1 LPRGWPKKWCST
13 VVVWLARTSAEVR
26 VFRETLRALLSHWRQ
41 HPVQFFSVLTGLWLA
56 TSLLTGVQALNSQAR
71 ESYARASQLIGGEP
85 QASLSAPSG
94 ATFSQHVFVDLR
106 RLGWPVS
113 PVLQGRVTLKGHE
126 DQRLQLMGIEPV
138 SLPAGSA
145 VAGQALAI
153 EQIVEFFSPPGSTWI
168 SPQTAQALGL
178 HEGERPL
185 TLSGQALPPLHAQA
199 DMAPGV
205 LLVDIGFA
213 QQILGLPD
221 QLSRLLLPKDFTA
234 TLPEQ
239 FKGQL
244 QLKTRGEENNLSRLT
259 ESFHLNLDALG
270 FLSFVVGLFIVHAA
284 IGLALEQRR
293 GLLRTLRACGV
304 SARMLIACL
313 AVELGGL
320 ALIGGLAGVA
330 SGYLLASVLLP
341 DVAASLR
348 GLYGA
353 EVAGQLSLSP
363 WWWLSGVGLSLL
375 GALLAG
381 ANSLLRAA
389 RLPLL
394 ALADP
399 QAWHQAHARWLRRQ
413 GWVAAVA
420 AVIALLALIFGDSLS
435 SGFVLMAA
443 LLIGAALALPVV
455 LNWVLNLVLHRSRSV
470 LGQWFLADCRQQLPA
485 LSLALMAL
493 LLALAANIG
502 AGSMTAGFRQTFSD
516 WLEQRLTAEL
526 YVNPRNPAQARELQ
540 IWLKQQPGLTAV
552 LPNWQVSIQLQG
564 WPADVFGVIDHPTYR
579 QHWPLLEALGD
590 NPWDRLAKD
599 DALML
604 SEQLARRLKVRLG
617 DHLTIPTPNGAWSP
631 RIVGIYADYGN
642 PKGHILVNVI
652 HLLRGWPQ
660 LTPSRFNL
668 RIDPALI
675 PAFLTSLQTRFTL
688 EDSRIVDQ
696 ARLKGWSTQV
706 FERTFAA
713 TAALNSL
720 TLCVAGVA
728 LFISLLTQS
737 QSRLGQLAPLWALGV
752 TRRQLMLLNLGQTWL
767 LAVLTLVLALPLG
780 IALAWCLDTVIN
792 VQAFGWRLPLRVFP
806 MQLLQLMGLALLAT
820 LLASAWPLYSLYRS
834 QPADLLRTFAH
845 ED

>member
-1 LPRGWPKKWCST
+1 M
-13 VVVWLARTSAEVR
+13 VVWPTRTCADVR
-26 VFRETLRALLSHWRQ
+26 VFRQTLRALLSHWCQ

-71 ESYARASQLIGGEP
+71 ESYAKASQLIGGEP

-94 ATFSQHVFVDLR
+94 GVFSQQLFIDLR
-106 RLGWPVS
+106 RAGWPVS
-113 PVLQGRVTLKGHE
+113 PVLQGRLTLKGHD

-145 VAGQALAI
+145 VAGQALAM
-153 EQIVEFFSPPGSTWI
+153 ERVVEFFSPPGRTWI
-168 SPQTAQALGL
+168 APQTLQALGL
-178 HEGERPL
+178 HEGDTP
-185 TLSGQALPPLHAQA
+185 TSDSGETLPPLQAQT

-213 QQILGLPD
+213 QRILGLPD
-221 QLSRLLLPKDFTA
+221 QLSRLLLPKDFSA
-234 TLPEQ
+234 TLPDS
-239 FKGQL
+239 FKDQL
-244 QLKTRGEENNLSRLT
+244 QLKSSGEENNLARLT

-304 SARMLIACL
+304 SARMLIGCL

-320 ALIGGLAGVA
+320 ALIGGVVGVA

-363 WWWLSGVGLSLL
+363 LWWLSGVGLSLL

-394 ALADP
+394 ALANP

-413 GWVAAVA
+413 GWVAASA
-420 AVIALLALIFGDSLS
+420 AVIALLALIGGDSLA

-443 LLIGAALALPVV
+443 LLLGAALALPVL
-455 LNWVLNLVLHRSRSV
+455 LNAVLNLVLHRSRSV

-526 YVNPRNPAQARELQ
+526 YLNPQNPAQARELHT
-540 IWLKQQPGLTAV
+540 WLKQQPQVTAV
-552 LPNWQVSIQLQG
+552 LPSWQVSIQLQG
-564 WPADVFGVIDHPTYR
+564 WPADVFGVIDHPNYR

-590 NPWDRLAKD
+590 NPWERLAKD
-599 DALML
+599 DTVML
-604 SEQLARRLKVRLG
+604 SEQLARRLKVQLG
-617 DHLTIPTPNGAWSP
+617 DHLAIPTPNGSWAP
-631 RIVGIYADYGN
+631 RVVGIYADYGN
-642 PKGHILVNVI
+642 PKGHVLVNVN

-660 LTPSRFNL
+660 LTPNRFNL
-668 RIDPALI
+668 RIDPAAT
-675 PAFLTSLQTRFTL
+675 PAFLVALQNRFAL
-688 EDSRIVDQ
+688 DDNRIVDQ

-720 TLCVAGVA
+720 TLGVAGVA

-767 LAVLTLVLALPLG
+767 LALLTLVLALPLG

-806 MQLLQLMGLALLAT
+806 LQLVQLMGLALLAT
-820 LLASAWPLYSLYRS
+820 LLASAWPLYTLYRTR
-834 QPADLLRTFAH
+834 PADLLRTFAH

>member
-1 LPRGWPKKWCST
+1 M
-13 VVVWLARTSAEVR
+13 R
-26 VFRETLRALLSHWRQ
+26 VFRETLWALLSHWRQ

-56 TSLLTGVQALNSQAR
+56 TGLLTGVQALNSQAR

-85 QASLSAPSG
+85 QASLGAPG
-94 ATFSQHVFVDLR
+94 GGTFPQALFVELR
-106 RLGWPVS
+106 RAGWPVS
-113 PVLQGRVTLKGHE
+113 PVLQGRVTLKGDE
-126 DQRLQLMGIEPV
+126 NQRLQLMGIDPV

-153 EQIVEFFSPPGSTWI
+153 EQIVGFFSPPGSTWI
-168 SPQTAQALGL
+168 APQTLQALGL
-178 HEGERPL
+178 SEGERPYSL
-185 TLSGQALPPLHAQA
+185 NGARLPPLRVQP

-213 QQILGLPD
+213 QQILALPD

-234 TLPEQ
+234 TLPDQ

-244 QLKTRGEENNLSRLT
+244 QLKSSGEENNLARLT

-304 SARMLIACL
+304 SARLLIVCL

-320 ALIGGLAGVA
+320 ALIGGLFGVA
-330 SGYLLASVLLP
+330 SGYWLASVLLP

-363 WWWLSGVGLSLL
+363 WWWLSGIGLSVL

-381 ANSLLRAA
+381 ANSLMRAA

-394 ALADP
+394 ALAAP

-413 GWVAAVA
+413 GWVAAMAGVA
-420 AVIALLALIFGDSLS
+420 ALLALLLGDSLA

-455 LNWVLNLVLHRSRSV
+455 LNGVLNLVLQRSRSV

-502 AGSMTAGFRQTFSD
+502 AGSMTAGFRQTFSN

-526 YVNPRNPAQARELQ
+526 YVTPQNPAQATQLHR
-540 IWLKQQPGLTAV
+540 WLKQQPAVSAV

-564 WPADVFGVIDHPTYR
+564 WPAEVFGVIDHPTYR
-579 QHWPLLEALGD
+579 QHWPLLEAVD
-590 NPWDRLAKD
+590 DDPWDRLAED

-604 SEQLARRLKVRLG
+604 SEQLARRLQVRLG
-617 DHLTIPTPNGAWSP
+617 DRLTIPTPAGQWSP
-631 RIVGIYADYGN
+631 QIVGIYADYGN
-642 PKGHILVNVI
+642 PKGHILVNVD

-660 LTPSRFNL
+660 LTPNRFNL
-668 RIDPALI
+668 RIEPALI
-675 PAFLTSLQTRFTL
+675 AAFLQTLQTRFDL
-688 EDSRIVDQ
+688 DDSRIVDQ

-720 TLCVAGVA
+720 TLGVAGVA

-806 MQLLQLMGLALLAT
+806 LQLLQLMALALLAT
-820 LLASAWPLYSLYRS
+820 LLASAWPLYSLYSS

>member
-1 LPRGWPKKWCST
+1 MRIF
-13 VVVWLARTSAEVR
+13 AQ
-26 VFRETLRALLSHWRQ
+26 TLHALLSHWRL

-71 ESYARASQLIGGEP
+71 DSYARASQLIGGEP
-85 QASLSAPSG
+85 QASLSAPG
-94 ATFSQHVFVDLR
+94 GGTFSQQLFVDLR
-106 RLGWPVS
+106 RAGWPVS
-113 PVLQGRVTLKGHE
+113 PVLQGRLILQGHE
-126 DQRLQLMGIEPV
+126 EQRLQLMGIEPV
-138 SLPAGSA
+138 SLPAGAA

-153 EQIVEFFSPPGSTWI
+153 EQVVGFFTAPGSTWI
-168 SPQTAQALGL
+168 SPQTLKALGL
-178 HEGERPL
+178 SEGARPL
-185 TLSGQALPPLHAQA
+185 AANGQVLPPLHAQS

-213 QQILGLPD
+213 QPILGLPD
-221 QLSRLLLPKDFTA
+221 QLSRLLLPKGFTA
-234 TLPEQ
+234 TLPDALQ
-239 FKGQL
+239 GQL
-244 QLKTRGEENNLSRLT
+244 QLKTAGEENNLARLT

-313 AVELGGL
+313 GVELGGL
-320 ALIGGLAGVA
+320 ALMGGMAGVV

-363 WWWLSGVGLSLL
+363 LWWFSGIGLSLL

-381 ANSLLRAA
+381 ANSLWRAA

-394 ALADP
+394 ALANP

-420 AVIALLALIFGDSLS
+420 LVVALLALLRGDSLA
-435 SGFVLMAA
+435 SGFVLMAT
-443 LLIGAALALPVV
+443 LLLGAALALPVV
-455 LNWVLNLVLHRSRSV
+455 LNTLLNGLPGSRRTV

-526 YVNPRNPAQARELQ
+526 YLSPLNPAQARDLQ
-540 IWLKQQPGLTAV
+540 TWLKQQPQLTAV

-564 WPADVFGVIDHPTYR
+564 WPADVVGVIDHPTYR

-617 DHLTIPTPNGAWSP
+617 DHLTIPTPTGPWSP

-642 PKGHILVNVI
+642 PKGHVLVNVN

-660 LTPSRFNL
+660 LTPNRFNL
-668 RIDPALI
+668 RIEPASI
-675 PAFLTSLQTRFTL
+675 APFVSALQARFAL
-688 EDSRIVDQ
+688 DDSRIVDQ
-696 ARLKGWSTQV
+696 SRLKGWSTQV

-767 LAVLTLVLALPLG
+767 LALLTLVLALPLG
-780 IALAWCLDTVIN
+780 IALAWCLDAVIN

-806 MQLLQLMGLALLAT
+806 LQLLQLMGLAVLAT
-820 LLASAWPLYSLYRS
+820 LLASAWPLYSLYRT

>member
-1 LPRGWPKKWCST
+1 M
-13 VVVWLARTSAEVR
+13 R
-26 VFRETLRALLSHWRQ
+26 VFGETLRALLSHWRQ

-56 TSLLTGVQALNSQAR
+56 TSLLAGVQALNSQAR
-71 ESYARASQLIGGEP
+71 DSYARASQMIGGEP
-85 QASLSAPSG
+85 QASLSTPSG
-94 ATFSQHVFVDLR
+94 ATFSQQVFVDLR
-106 RLGWPVS
+106 RAGWPVS
-113 PVLQGRVTLKGHE
+113 PVLQGRLTLKGHE

-153 EQIVEFFSPPGSTWI
+153 EQIVEFFSPPGRTWI
-168 SPQTAQALGL
+168 SPQTLQALGL
-178 HEGERPL
+178 HEGEQPSSL
-185 TLSGQALPPLHAQA
+185 GGVALPPLRVENE
-199 DMAPGV
+199 MAPGV
-205 LLVDIGFA
+205 LLVDIGVA
-213 QQILGLPD
+213 QQVLGLPD
-221 QLSRLLLPKDFTA
+221 QLSRLLLPRDFSA
-234 TLPEQ
+234 TLPDQ

-244 QLKTRGEENNLSRLT
+244 QLKSSGEENNLARLT

-313 AVELGGL
+313 SVELGGL
-320 ALIGGLAGVA
+320 ALIGGLAGVI
-330 SGYLLASVLLP
+330 SGYVLASVLLP

-353 EVAGQLSLSP
+353 EVAGRLSLSP

-381 ANSLLRAA
+381 ANSLWRAA

-413 GWVAAVA
+413 GWVAGTA
-420 AVIALLALIFGDSLS
+420 ALIALLALLRGDSLA

-443 LLIGAALALPVV
+443 LLLGAALALPVV
-455 LNWVLNLVLHRSRSV
+455 LNSVLSLVLPRSRSV
-470 LGQWFLADCRQQLPA
+470 LGQWFVADCRQQLPA

-526 YVNPRNPAQARELQ
+526 YLNPQNPAQARELHS
-540 IWLKQQPGLTAV
+540 WLKQQPQLTAV
-552 LPNWQVSIQLQG
+552 LPNWQVSVQVQG
-564 WPADVFGVIDHPTYR
+564 WPADIFGVIDHPTYR

-590 NPWDRLAKD
+590 KPWERLAGD

-617 DHLTIPTPNGAWSP
+617 DHLTIPTPGGPWSP
-631 RIVGIYADYGN
+631 QIVGIYADYGN
-642 PKGHILVNVI
+642 PKGHILVNAD
-652 HLLRGWPQ
+652 HLLRAWPQ
-660 LTPSRFNL
+660 LTPNRFNL
-668 RIDPALI
+668 RIDPPSI
-675 PAFLTSLQTRFTL
+675 PAFLAALQARFHL
-688 EDSRIVDQ
+688 DDSRIVDQ

-720 TLCVAGVA
+720 TLGVAGVA

-780 IALAWCLDTVIN
+780 IALAWCLNAVIN
-792 VQAFGWRLPLRVFP
+792 VQAFGWRLPLQVFP
-806 MQLLQLMGLALLAT
+806 LQLLQLLGWALLAT
-820 LLASAWPLYSLYRS
+820 LLASAWPLYSLYRT

>member
-1 LPRGWPKKWCST
+1 

-26 VFRETLRALLSHWRQ
+26 VFRETMRALLSHWRQ

-85 QASLSAPSG
+85 QASLSAPG
-94 ATFSQHVFVDLR
+94 GGTFSQALFVELR
-106 RLGWPVS
+106 RSGWPVS

-138 SLPAGSA
+138 SLPTGAA
-145 VAGQALAI
+145 VAGQAMEI
-153 EQIVEFFSPPGSTWI
+153 EQIVGFFSPPGSTWI
-168 SPQTAQALGL
+168 SPQTLQTLGMR
-178 HEGERPL
+178 EGEQPL
-185 TLSGQALPPLHAQA
+185 SLSGTALPPLHVQA

-221 QLSRLLLPKDFTA
+221 QLSRLLLPKDFTR
-234 TLPEQ
+234 TLPDQ
-239 FKGQL
+239 YKGHL
-244 QLKTRGEENNLSRLT
+244 QLKTSGEENNLSRLT

-320 ALIGGLAGVA
+320 AMIGGLAGVA

-363 WWWLSGVGLSLL
+363 WWWLGGVGLSLL

-413 GWVAAVA
+413 GWVAAISG
-420 AVIALLALIFGDSLS
+420 VIALLALIFGDSLA
-435 SGFVLMAA
+435 SGFLLMAA
-443 LLIGAALALPVV
+443 LLIGAALALPVM
-455 LNWVLNLVLHRSRSV
+455 LDTVLNLVLQRSRSV

-502 AGSMTAGFRQTFSD
+502 AGSMTAGFRQTFSG

-526 YVNPRNPAQARELQ
+526 YVNPQNPAQARELQ
-540 IWLKQQPGLTAV
+540 SWLKQQPSLSAV
-552 LPNWQVSIQLQG
+552 LPSWQVSIQLQG

-617 DHLTIPTPNGAWSP
+617 DHLTLPTPTGPWSP

-642 PKGHILVNVI
+642 PKGHILVNVD

-660 LTPSRFNL
+660 LTPNRFNL
-668 RIDPALI
+668 RIEPPLI
-675 PAFLTSLQTRFTL
+675 PAFLKSLQTRFAL
-688 EDSRIVDQ
+688 DDSRIIDQ

-720 TLCVAGVA
+720 TLGVAGVA

-792 VQAFGWRLPLRVFP
+792 VQAFGWRLPLRLFP
-806 MQLLQLMGLALLAT
+806 LQLAQLMGLALLAT

>member
-1 LPRGWPKKWCST
+1 MGI
-13 VVVWLARTSAEVR
+13 
-26 VFRETLRALLSHWRQ
+26 FRQTLRALLSHWQR
-41 HPVQFFSVLTGLWLA
+41 HPVQLCSVLTGLWLA
-56 TSLLTGVQALNSQAR
+56 TGLLTGVQALNSQAR
-71 ESYARASQLIGGEP
+71 DSYSRASQMIGGEP
-85 QASLSAPSG
+85 QASLSAPGG
-94 ATFSQHVFVDLR
+94 ATFSQALFVELR
-106 RLGWPVS
+106 RMGWPVS

-145 VAGQALAI
+145 VAGQTLAI
-153 EQIVEFFSPPGSTWI
+153 ERIVEFFSAPGTTWI
-168 SPQTAQALGL
+168 SPQTLQALGL
-178 HEGERPL
+178 REGEQPASV
-185 TLSGQALPPLHAQA
+185 SGAPLPPLQVQS
-199 DMAPGV
+199 DMAPGM
-205 LLVDIGFA
+205 LLVDIGYA

-234 TLPEQ
+234 TLPDQ

-244 QLKTRGEENNLSRLT
+244 QFKRSGEENNLARLT

-304 SARMLIACL
+304 SARRLIICL
-313 AVELGGL
+313 AFELGIL
-320 ALIGGLAGVA
+320 ALIGGIAGVVT
-330 SGYLLASVLLP
+330 GYLLASILLP

-353 EVAGQLSLSP
+353 EVPGQLSLSP
-363 WWWLSGVGLSLL
+363 WWWLSGVGLSLF

-413 GWVAAVA
+413 GVVAALA
-420 AVIALLALIFGDSLS
+420 GVIAVLAWGFGDSLA
-435 SGFVLMAA
+435 SGFVLLAA

-455 LNWVLNLVLHRSRSV
+455 LNTLLNLLLQRRRSV

-502 AGSMTAGFRQTFSD
+502 AGSMTAGFRQTFGD

-526 YVNPRNPAQARELQ
+526 YVNPQNPAQATDMYA
-540 IWLKQQPGLTAV
+540 WLKQQPTLTAV

-579 QHWPLLEALGD
+579 QHWPLLEATGD
-590 NPWDRLAKD
+590 DAWEQLARS

-604 SEQLARRLKVRLG
+604 SEQLARRLNVRLG
-617 DHLTIPTPNGAWSP
+617 DHLTLPTPTGSWSP
-631 RIVGIYADYGN
+631 RVVGIYADYGN
-642 PKGHILVNVI
+642 PKGHVLVNAD

-668 RIDPALI
+668 RIEPVRI
-675 PAFLTSLQTRFTL
+675 PGFLNSLQTRFAL
-688 EDSRIVDQ
+688 DDSRIVEQ
-696 ARLKGWSTQV
+696 ARLKDWSTQV

-720 TLCVAGVA
+720 TLGVAGVA

-806 MQLLQLMGLALLAT
+806 LQLAQLMGLALLAT
-820 LLASAWPLYSLYRS
+820 LLASAWPLYSLYRT

>member
-1 LPRGWPKKWCST
+1 M
-13 VVVWLARTSAEVR
+13 
-26 VFRETLRALLSHWRQ
+26 FRETLRALLSHWRR

-71 ESYARASQLIGGEP
+71 DSYAKASELIGGEP
-85 QASLSAPSG
+85 QASLTAANGGS
-94 ATFSQHVFVDLR
+94 FDQHLFIDLR
-106 RLGWPVS
+106 RQGWPVS
-113 PVLQGRVTLKGHE
+113 PVLQGRLNLLGHD

-138 SLPAGSA
+138 SLPAGGP
-145 VAGQALAI
+145 VAGQALDMT
-153 EQIVEFFSPPGSTWI
+153 QIVEFFSPPGRTWI
-168 SPQTAQALGL
+168 APQTLQALGL
-178 HEGERPL
+178 REGEQPS
-185 TLSGQALPPLHAQA
+185 TLSGHVLPPLHVQE

-205 LLVDIGFA
+205 LLVDIGIA
-213 QQILGLPD
+213 QQLLEQPQ
-221 QLSRLLLPKDFTA
+221 QLTRLLLPKDFHGV
-234 TLPEQ
+234 LPEAL
-239 FKGQL
+239 KGQL
-244 QLKTRGEENNLSRLT
+244 QLKSSGEENNLARLT

-270 FLSFVVGLFIVHAA
+270 FLSFIVGLFIVHGA
-284 IGLALEQRR
+284 IGLALEQRL

-313 AVELGGL
+313 SVELGMM
-320 ALIGGLAGVA
+320 ALLGGLAGVI
-330 SGYLLASVLLP
+330 SGYFLAGVLLP

-353 EVAGQLSLSP
+353 EVAGHLNLSP
-363 WWWLSGVGLSLL
+363 AWWLSGIGLSLF

-394 ALADP
+394 ALANP
-399 QAWHQAHARWLRRQ
+399 QAWHEAHRRWLRRQ
-413 GWVAAVA
+413 AWVAASA
-420 AVIALLALIFGDSLS
+420 ALIAVGALLWGDSLA

-443 LLIGAALALPVV
+443 LLLGSALALPVL
-455 LNWVLNLVLHRSRSV
+455 LNGLLGLLLQGTRRV

-526 YVNPRNPAQARELQ
+526 YINPQTPAQSQEMYS
-540 IWLKQQPGLTAV
+540 WLRQQPPVTAV
-552 LPNWQVSIQLQG
+552 LPNWQVSVQLQG
-564 WPADVFGVIDHPTYR
+564 WPADVFGVINHPTYR
-579 QHWPLLEALGD
+579 QHWPLLESLGD
-590 NPWDRLAKD
+590 APWDRLASD
-599 DALML
+599 DSAML
-604 SEQLARRLKVRLG
+604 SEQLARRLKLRLG
-617 DHLTIPTPNGAWSP
+617 DQLSIPTPNGLWSP

-642 PKGHILVNVI
+642 PKGHILVNAE
-652 HLLRGWPQ
+652 HLQRGWPQ
-660 LTPSRFNL
+660 LTPNRFNL
-668 RIDPALI
+668 RIEPAQI
-675 PAFLTSLQTRFTL
+675 PAFLQTLQQRFSLD
-688 EDSRIVDQ
+688 DSHIVDQ

-720 TLCVAGVA
+720 TLGVAGVA

-767 LAVLTLVLALPLG
+767 LALLTLVLALPLG
-780 IALAWCLDTVIN
+780 IALAWCLDAVIN
-792 VQAFGWRLPLRVFP
+792 VQAFGWRLPLRIFP
-806 MQLLQLMGLALLAT
+806 WQLLQLLGLAVVAT
-820 LLASAWPLYSLYRS
+820 LLASAWPLIKLYRT

>member
-1 LPRGWPKKWCST
+1 M
-13 VVVWLARTSAEVR
+13 
-26 VFRETLRALLSHWRQ
+26 RALLSHWRQ

-85 QASLSAPSG
+85 QASLSAPG
-94 ATFSQHVFVDLR
+94 GGTFSQALFVELR
-106 RLGWPVS
+106 RSGWPVS

-138 SLPAGSA
+138 SLPTGAA
-145 VAGQALAI
+145 VAGQAMEI
-153 EQIVEFFSPPGSTWI
+153 EQIVGFFSPPGSTWI
-168 SPQTAQALGL
+168 SPQTLQTLGMR
-178 HEGERPL
+178 EGEQPL
-185 TLSGQALPPLHAQA
+185 SLSGTALPPLHVQA

-221 QLSRLLLPKDFTA
+221 QLSRLLLPKDFTR
-234 TLPEQ
+234 TLPDQ
-239 FKGQL
+239 YKGHL
-244 QLKTRGEENNLSRLT
+244 QLKTSGEENNLSRLT

-320 ALIGGLAGVA
+320 AMIGGLAGVA

-363 WWWLSGVGLSLL
+363 WWWLGGVGLSLL

-413 GWVAAVA
+413 GWVAAISG
-420 AVIALLALIFGDSLS
+420 VIALLALIFGDSLA
-435 SGFVLMAA
+435 SGFLLMAA
-443 LLIGAALALPVV
+443 LLIGAALALPVM
-455 LNWVLNLVLHRSRSV
+455 LDTVLNLVLQRSRSV

-502 AGSMTAGFRQTFSD
+502 AGSMTAGFRQTFSG

-526 YVNPRNPAQARELQ
+526 YVNPQNPAQARELQ
-540 IWLKQQPGLTAV
+540 SWLKQQPSLSAV
-552 LPNWQVSIQLQG
+552 LPSWQVSIQLQG

-617 DHLTIPTPNGAWSP
+617 DHLTLPTPTGPWSP

-642 PKGHILVNVI
+642 PKGHILVNVD

-660 LTPSRFNL
+660 LTPNRFNL
-668 RIDPALI
+668 RIEPPLI
-675 PAFLTSLQTRFTL
+675 PAFLKSLQTRFAL
-688 EDSRIVDQ
+688 DDSRIIDQ

-720 TLCVAGVA
+720 TLGVAGVA

-752 TRRQLMLLNLGQTWL
+752 TRQQLMLLNLGQTWL

-792 VQAFGWRLPLRVFP
+792 VQAFGWRLPLRLFP
-806 MQLLQLMGLALLAT
+806 LQLAQLMGLALLAT

>member
-1 LPRGWPKKWCST
+1 M
-13 VVVWLARTSAEVR
+13 VAWLARMRAEVR
-26 VFRETLRALLSHWRQ
+26 VFFQALRALLSHWRR
-41 HPVQFFSVLTGLWLA
+41 HPVQLFSVLTGLWLA
-56 TSLLTGVQALNSQAR
+56 TGLLTGVQALNSQAR
-71 ESYARASQLIGGEP
+71 DSYARASQLIGGEP
-85 QASLSAPSG
+85 QASLSAPAG
-94 ATFSQHVFVDLR
+94 GTFPQALFVELR
-106 RLGWPVS
+106 RMGWPVS

-145 VAGQALAI
+145 VAGQAMAI
-153 EQIVEFFSPPGSTWI
+153 ERIVDFFSPPGTTWI
-168 SPQTAQALGL
+168 SPQTLQALGL
-178 HEGERPL
+178 REGERPV
-185 TLSGQALPPLHAQA
+185 SVNAEPLPPLQVQA

-213 QQILGLPD
+213 QRILGLPD
-221 QLSRLLLPKDFTA
+221 QLSRLLLPRDFSA
-234 TLPEQ
+234 PLPDSL
-239 FKGQL
+239 KGQL
-244 QLKTRGEENNLSRLT
+244 QFKSSGEENNLSRLT

-304 SARMLIACL
+304 SARRLIACL
-313 AVELGGL
+313 AVELGLL
-320 ALIGGLAGVA
+320 ALIGALAGVV

-353 EVAGQLSLSP
+353 EVPGELSLSVG
-363 WWWLSGVGLSLL
+363 WWLSGVGLSLF

-381 ANSLLRAA
+381 ASSLLRAA

-394 ALADP
+394 ALANP

-413 GWVAAVA
+413 GWVALLAG
-420 AVIALLALIFGDSLS
+420 VIAALAWALGDSLA

-443 LLIGAALALPVV
+443 LLIGAALALPV
-455 LNWVLNLVLHRSRSV
+455 LIDTLLNLLLQRRRSV

-526 YVNPRNPAQARELQ
+526 YVNPQDPAQATALHP
-540 IWLKQQPGLTAV
+540 WLKQQPSLTAV
-552 LPNWQVSIQLQG
+552 LPNWQLSTQLQG
-564 WPADVFGVIDHPTYR
+564 WPVDVFGVIDHPTYR
-579 QHWPLLEALGD
+579 QHWPLLEAQGD
-590 NPWDRLAKD
+590 NPWEQLARED
-599 DALML
+599 TLML
-604 SEQLARRLKVRLG
+604 SEQLARRLNVRLG
-617 DHLTIPTPNGAWSP
+617 EHLTLPASTGTWSP

-642 PKGHILVNVI
+642 PKGHILVNAD
-652 HLLRGWPQ
+652 HLLVRWPQ
-660 LTPSRFNL
+660 LTPNRFNL
-668 RIDPALI
+668 RIEPALI
-675 PAFLTSLQTRFTL
+675 PTFLNSLQAAFAL
-688 EDSRIVDQ
+688 DDSRIVDQ

-720 TLCVAGVA
+720 TLGVAGVA

-792 VQAFGWRLPLRVFP
+792 VQAFGWRLPLRLFP
-806 MQLLQLMGLALLAT
+806 LQLAQLMGLALLAT
-820 LLASAWPLYSLYRS
+820 LLASAWPLYSLYRT

>member
-1 LPRGWPKKWCST
+1 M
-13 VVVWLARTSAEVR
+13 R

-85 QASLSAPSG
+85 QASLSAPG
-94 ATFSQHVFVDLR
+94 GGVFSQQLFVELR
-106 RLGWPVS
+106 QAGWPVS
-113 PVLQGRVTLKGHE
+113 PVLQGRVTLKGHV

-145 VAGQALAI
+145 VAGQALDI
-153 EQIVEFFSPPGSTWI
+153 ERIVEFFSPPGSTWI
-168 SPQTAQALGL
+168 SPQTLQTLGL
-178 HEGERPL
+178 REGDTPVSE
-185 TLSGQALPPLHAQA
+185 SGQTLPALHAQP

-221 QLSRLLLPKDFTA
+221 QLSRLLLPKDFSA

-244 QLKTRGEENNLSRLT
+244 QLKTSGEENNLARLT

-313 AVELGGL
+313 TVELGGL

-363 WWWLSGVGLSLL
+363 LWWLSGVGLSLL

-381 ANSLLRAA
+381 ASSLLRAA

-394 ALADP
+394 ALANP
-399 QAWHQAHARWLRRQ
+399 QAWHQAHARWLQRQ
-413 GWVAAVA
+413 GWVAATA
-420 AVIALLALIFGDSLS
+420 ALIALLALIWGDSLA

-443 LLIGAALALPVV
+443 LLLGAALALPVL
-455 LNWVLNLVLHRSRSV
+455 LNTVLNLVLHRSRTV
-470 LGQWFLADCRQQLPA
+470 LGQWFLADFRQQLPA

-526 YVNPRNPAQARELQ
+526 YLNPQNPAQARELHT
-540 IWLKQQPGLTAV
+540 WLKQQPQVSAV
-552 LPNWQVSIQLQG
+552 LPSWQVSIQLQG
-564 WPADVFGVIDHPTYR
+564 WPADVYGVIDHPSYR

-590 NPWDRLAKD
+590 NPWERLAKD
-599 DALML
+599 DTLML
-604 SEQLARRLKVRLG
+604 SEQLARRLKVQLG
-617 DHLTIPTPNGAWSP
+617 DHLSIPTPNGSWSP
-631 RIVGIYADYGN
+631 RVVGIYADYGN
-642 PKGHILVNVI
+642 PKGHVLVNVN

-660 LTPSRFNL
+660 LTPNRFNL
-668 RIDPALI
+668 RIDPAAI
-675 PAFLTSLQTRFTL
+675 PPFLTALQNRFAL
-688 EDSRIVDQ
+688 DDNRIVDQ

-720 TLCVAGVA
+720 TLGVAGVA

-767 LAVLTLVLALPLG
+767 LAVLTLILALPLG

-806 MQLLQLMGLALLAT
+806 LQLLQLMGLALLAT
-820 LLASAWPLYSLYRS
+820 LLASAWPLYTLYRT

>member
-1 LPRGWPKKWCST
+1 M
-13 VVVWLARTSAEVR
+13 VVWLARTSAEVP

-94 ATFSQHVFVDLR
+94 ATFSQQVFVDLR

-113 PVLQGRVTLKGHE
+113 PVLQGRVTLKEHD

-138 SLPAGSA
+138 SLPAGSS
-145 VAGQALAI
+145 VAGQALPI
-153 EQIVEFFSPPGSTWI
+153 EQVVEFFSPPGSTWV
-168 SPQTAQALGL
+168 SPQTLQALGL
-178 HEGERPL
+178 HEGDRPES
-185 TLSGQALPPLHAQA
+185 LSGQALPPLRAQP

-234 TLPEQ
+234 PLPEQ

-244 QLKTRGEENNLSRLT
+244 QLKTSGEENNLARLT

-304 SARMLIACL
+304 SARILIACL

-320 ALIGGLAGVA
+320 ALIGGLVGVA

-413 GWVAAVA
+413 GWVAVIA
-420 AVIALLALIFGDSLS
+420 AVIAVLALIFGDSLG

-455 LNWVLNLVLHRSRSV
+455 LNWVLNRVLHRSRSV

-502 AGSMTAGFRQTFSD
+502 AGSMTAGFRETFSD

-526 YVNPRNPAQARELQ
+526 YVNPRNPAQATELQ
-540 IWLKQQPGLTAV
+540 TWLKQQPALTAV

-617 DHLTIPTPNGAWSP
+617 DHLTIPTPNGTWSP

-642 PKGHILVNVI
+642 PKGHILVNVD

-660 LTPSRFNL
+660 LTPNRFNL
-668 RIDPALI
+668 RIDPTLI
-675 PAFLTSLQTRFTL
+675 PDFLTALQTHFTL

-752 TRRQLMLLNLGQTWL
+752 TRQQLMLLNLGQTWL

-806 MQLLQLMGLALLAT
+806 LQLLQLMGLALLAT
-820 LLASAWPLYSLYRS
+820 LLASAWPLYSLYRT
-834 QPADLLRTFAH
+834 QPADLLRTFAR